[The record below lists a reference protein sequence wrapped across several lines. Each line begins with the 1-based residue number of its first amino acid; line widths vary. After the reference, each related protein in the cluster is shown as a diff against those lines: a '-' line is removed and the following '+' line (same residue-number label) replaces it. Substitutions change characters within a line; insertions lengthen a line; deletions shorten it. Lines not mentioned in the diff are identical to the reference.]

1 MPRMRS
7 VTATCAID
15 APREEVFEYLSDLAN
30 HVEFTDH
37 YLKDFRLERL
47 ESRGLGAAASFRVA
61 FPLASIWAEAV
72 VTELERPYRII
83 LEGGA
88 GRLYRIKTKAVFTL
102 SSYDHEMTRVEYTFS
117 TVPATRFDA
126 VREALGRRTWISY
139 QSRRA
144 LRRLKHLLE
153 QGEPSAHAVRVAA
166 G

>member
-1 MPRMRS
+1 MRP
-7 VTATCAID
+7 VTATCTID
-15 APREEVFEYLSDLAN
+15 APREEVFGYLSDLAN

-47 ESRGLGAAASFRVA
+47 ESRGLGAAASFRVS
-61 FPLASIWAEAV
+61 FPLASVWAEAV
-72 VTELERPYRII
+72 VTEIERPYRIV

-88 GRLYRIKTKAVFTL
+88 GRLYRIKTKAVYTL
-102 SSYDHEMTRVEYTFS
+102 SPHDHDMTRVEYVFS

-126 VREALGRRTWISY
+126 AREAMGGRAWVGY

-144 LRRLKHLLE
+144 LRRLKGVLE

>member
-1 MPRMRS
+1 MRP
-7 VTATCAID
+7 VTASCTID
-15 APREEVFEYLSDLAN
+15 APREQVFEYLSDLAN

-47 ESRGLGAAASFRVA
+47 ESRGVGAAASFRLG
-61 FPLASIWAEAV
+61 FPFGSLWGEAV
-72 VTELERPYRII
+72 VTEIERPYRIV

-88 GRLYRIKTKAVFTL
+88 GRLFRIKTTGTFTL
-102 SSYDHEMTRVEYTFS
+102 SLHDQHMTRVEYVFS
-117 TVPATRFDA
+117 TVPAAKMDA
-126 VREALGRRTWISY
+126 AREALGGRAWLAH

-144 LRRLKHLLE
+144 LRRLKHVLE